1 MSCLVASLVCVTV
14 CHFQNYLAYNRQHYL
29 ACETDG
35 GILSGLLLFRPQHR
49 PLPTAPWQPTKV
61 LMARTSSPVV
71 SRNSEHSQLGTMT
84 FSGCRRRQVRSP
96 LQSGICV
103 GSCVS
108 RASFRL
114 EPQRIAFIP
123 EARDRQEC
131 GPFQRR
137 LIKQKQY
144 SSKLPSAS

>member
-14 CHFQNYLAYNRQHYL
+14 CHFQHYL

-84 FSGCRRRQVRSP
+84 FSGCRGRQVRSP

-114 EPQRIAFIP
+114 EPQGMAFGGYLLDSGTP
-123 EARDRQEC
+123 
-131 GPFQRR
+131 R
-137 LIKQKQY
+137 L
-144 SSKLPSAS
+144 